1 MSCYRR
7 TVEIILTLKR
17 DSFSN
22 SLKRGK
28 NTYCRNV
35 STSGGVVSNLGRMY
49 LVRPVVISSL
59 MVSFF
64 ILVKLL
70 VACFQASM
78 LMPSFLDVLQLLS
91 KINLKIMIHHVN
103 SDRLIPVYDRP
114 FHVGCPNF

>member
-78 LMPSFLDVLQLLS
+78 LMPSFLDVLQLLP
-91 KINLKIMIHHVN
+91 KINLNLHHVN
-103 SDRLIPVYDRP
+103 SGNKASVSINLFPSHPTI
-114 FHVGCPNF
+114 